1 MQRRAE
7 DGGGCASKWGVAWDR
22 SAAGDG
28 GCGAVLLIHV
38 VTVARASVGIGVR
51 ARELIGLSIRPR
63 ELHGV
68 SVRWDVEVEVLL

>member
-1 MQRRAE
+1 
-7 DGGGCASKWGVAWDR
+7 VAWDR

-38 VTVARASVGIGVR
+38 VTVARASVGIGIR
-51 ARELIGLSIRPR
+51 ARELIGLSIRPK

-68 SVRWDVEVEVLL
+68 IVRWDVEVEVLL

>member
-1 MQRRAE
+1 MEAPQ
-7 DGGGCASKWGVAWDR
+7 
-22 SAAGDG
+22 GDG

-38 VTVARASVGIGVR
+38 VAVDRTSVGIGVR